1 MGNFILNDYRRFI
14 SYVYNYYQEKKEQN
28 IGFLKVEKRG
38 NHVKMQ
44 GNFRVRPRSDMG
56 ENYQL
61 YMLVT
66 EEQQW
71 SRIPADCMQK
81 KGNVMEIYLETEADN
96 VLQSGF
102 KAEQTAGIQIVNEGK
117 PESQYFLASLW
128 VNESPNWSEF
138 SKNNIQ
144 NHLDA
149 EEMIDKN
156 EMGETKED
164 INNNI
169 RESINTT
176 NTTGAKGMIESGE
189 TTSAKGEQEKEEN
202 YTSSIVQLL
211 EDYVNQEEL
220 TEQSCELTG
229 ENSKIKENELKESEI
244 KDNEIKDS
252 EIKNSEIKNSEIK
265 ESEIKRESG
274 EDDASKSESYSQNDS
289 EQEEYKELEK
299 LWQNWRKLYCK
310 CQIPFNDTVLNGIK
324 IQLSDLERFPSNCW
338 GFAGNPFVLH
348 GYYYFRYLVFAK
360 DSDGKFYIGVPGVY
374 HDREKMAAALF
385 GFGNFAK
392 MPPQKGVEGDFG
404 YWLHC
409 IE

>member
-138 SKNNIQ
+138 S
-144 NHLDA
+144 D
-149 EEMIDKN
+149 
-156 EMGETKED
+156 
-164 INNNI
+164 
-169 RESINTT
+169 R
-176 NTTGAKGMIESGE
+176 
-189 TTSAKGEQEKEEN
+189 
-202 YTSSIVQLL
+202 
-211 EDYVNQEEL
+211 
-220 TEQSCELTG
+220 
-229 ENSKIKENELKESEI
+229 
-244 KDNEIKDS
+244 
-252 EIKNSEIKNSEIK
+252 
-265 ESEIKRESG
+265 
-274 EDDASKSESYSQNDS
+274 KS
-289 EQEEYKELEK
+289 
-299 LWQNWRKLYCK
+299 
-310 CQIPFNDTVLNGIK
+310 V
-324 IQLSDLERFPSNCW
+324 
-338 GFAGNPFVLH
+338 V
-348 GYYYFRYLVFAK
+348 
-360 DSDGKFYIGVPGVY
+360 
-374 HDREKMAAALF
+374 
-385 GFGNFAK
+385 
-392 MPPQKGVEGDFG
+392 
-404 YWLHC
+404 
-409 IE
+409 